1 MISKVIELGL
11 KKLNQRKFLESLS
24 ILKKINSIKPND
36 GNVLFCLGNIYYEL
50 NDLDKSIKYYEK
62 AIQCYPESESII
74 NNYAIALQSSG
85 NFKKAIKLFSYLIN
99 KRPNNIK
106 AFFRLFRIDQNAFFE
121 NYYKYIDRKDIINNL
136 EPEEKSLFYFI
147 KSKYEKN
154 KNNFDREID
163 FLNQAHEVYSKKYMK
178 RSSYYTEFLKKN
190 YDKFLLKKTNKIQE
204 KNNINPIFIIGLPRS
219 GSTLIESLISQ
230 NNENIYSYGE
240 TSIIDFSVI
249 SQVKKILADNTPTKK
264 KVNIEINQDLLKESI
279 NNIYNYSNKN
289 SFIDKSL
296 ENFFYIDLILNI
308 FPNAKFIHTF
318 RDKYEAAIAIY
329 QSMLIYLP
337 WAHSIKD
344 IIKYI
349 INYENIINYFKIK
362 YPDNILDVKLEE
374 FTSYT
379 REQTKIIFNFCNL
392 KLNENRIDFF
402 NNRNLKSK
410 SSSFEQIRNK
420 IVKTKLDKYKPYYHL
435 IQNEKFKL

>member
-24 ILKKINSIKPND
+24 IFKKINSIKPND

-50 NDLDKSIKYYEK
+50 NDLDKSIKFYEK
-62 AIQCYPESESII
+62 ALRCYPDSESII

-85 NFKKAIKLFSYLIN
+85 NFKKAIKLFGNLIN

-106 AFFRLFRIDQNAFFE
+106 PFFRLFRIDQNTFFK
-121 NYYKYIDRKDIINNL
+121 NNYKYIDRKDIINNL

-163 FLNQAHEVYSKKYMK
+163 FLNQAHEFYSKKNMK
-178 RSSYYTEFLKKN
+178 RSTYYTEFLKKN
-190 YDKFLLKKTNKIQE
+190 YDKFLLKKSNKIQE

-249 SQVKKILADNTPTKK
+249 SQVKKILADNKPTKK
-264 KVNIEINQDLLKESI
+264 KVNIEINQDLLRESI

-362 YPDNILDVKLEE
+362 YPENILDVKLED

-379 REQTKIIFNFCNL
+379 REKTEIIFNFCNL
-392 KLNENRIDFF
+392 KQDGNTIDFF
-402 NNRNLKSK
+402 NSRKLKSK

-435 IQNEKFKL
+435 IKNEKFKF

>member
-1 MISKVIELGL
+1 M
-11 KKLNQRKFLESLS
+11 
-24 ILKKINSIKPND
+24 
-36 GNVLFCLGNIYYEL
+36 
-50 NDLDKSIKYYEK
+50 
-62 AIQCYPESESII
+62 
-74 NNYAIALQSSG
+74 
-85 NFKKAIKLFSYLIN
+85 
-99 KRPNNIK
+99 
-106 AFFRLFRIDQNAFFE
+106 
-121 NYYKYIDRKDIINNL
+121 
-136 EPEEKSLFYFI
+136 
-147 KSKYEKN
+147 
-154 KNNFDREID
+154 
-163 FLNQAHEVYSKKYMK
+163 
-178 RSSYYTEFLKKN
+178 
-190 YDKFLLKKTNKIQE
+190 
-204 KNNINPIFIIGLPRS
+204 
-219 GSTLIESLISQ
+219 ISQ

-249 SQVKKILADNTPTKK
+249 SQVKKILADNKPTKK
-264 KVNIEINQDLLKESI
+264 KVNIEINQDLLRESI

-392 KLNENRIDFF
+392 KLNENKIDFY